1 VEPHKPD
8 PYTFLRFAKL
18 LGVAPARCVV
28 FEDADF
34 GIQAAKAA
42 GMDVVDVRLL

>member
-1 VEPHKPD
+1 M
-8 PYTFLRFAKL
+8 
-18 LGVAPARCVV
+18 GVAPERCVV

-34 GIQAAKAA
+34 GVQAAQAA